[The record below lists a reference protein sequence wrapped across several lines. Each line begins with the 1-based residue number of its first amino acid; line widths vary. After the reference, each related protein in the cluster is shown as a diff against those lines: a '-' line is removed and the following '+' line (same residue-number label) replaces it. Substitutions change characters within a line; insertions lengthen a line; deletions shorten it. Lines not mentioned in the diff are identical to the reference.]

1 MIDMCRNRWNNHTGN
16 ARNFERGTLACKAF
30 LYEHFILPGHSGFLQ
45 DVPVTLTG
53 KIDPSCPIKPGNY
66 WIDTL
71 KTKTT
76 HRNES

>member
-1 MIDMCRNRWNNHTGN
+1 MQGILKEEHLHAKHFCMNILRYQDILVFFRMC
-16 ARNFERGTLACKAF
+16 
-30 LYEHFILPGHSGFLQ
+30 
-45 DVPVTLTG
+45 VTLTG